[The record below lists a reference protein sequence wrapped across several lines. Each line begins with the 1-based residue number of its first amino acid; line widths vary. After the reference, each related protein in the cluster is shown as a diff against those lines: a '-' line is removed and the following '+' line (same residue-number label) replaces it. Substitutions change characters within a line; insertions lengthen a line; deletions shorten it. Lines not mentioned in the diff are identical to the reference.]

1 MEDVVKEPRKET
13 VVKESK
19 LLQTVKQGEV
29 FKTLLDVEDL
39 VKSLEAQHHPLK
51 IFKSESVDSY
61 NKKVGQY
68 YNRGMHFVW
77 GLYVDTTVLVLALAS
92 CLVSL

>member
-1 MEDVVKEPRKET
+1 MKET

-19 LLQTVKQGEV
+19 LLQEV

-51 IFKSESVDSY
+51 IFKSESTTD
-61 NKKVGQY
+61 
-68 YNRGMHFVW
+68 RG
-77 GLYVDTTVLVLALAS
+77 
-92 CLVSL
+92 

>member
-1 MEDVVKEPRKET
+1 MEDGVKEPRKEA

-51 IFKSESVDSY
+51 IFKSESTTDRGWRI
-61 NKKVGQY
+61 VGRS
-68 YNRGMHFVW
+68 N
-77 GLYVDTTVLVLALAS
+77 D
-92 CLVSL
+92 